1 MLGFA
6 RNTAD
11 KALNKVIKA
20 EGFNLTVEDLVRMA
34 LKNL

>member
-11 KALNKVIKA
+11 KALNKVIKS
-20 EGFNLTVEDLVRMA
+20 EGLSLTVEEFIRLA